1 MTATVAM
8 LVATTV
14 AGAVPGASPRA
25 LAQDTTPT
33 APMPSPTAPT
43 APMPS
48 ATASGAPSPTAPTPS
63 ATASGAPSATES
75 GAPAAPEPADEPA
88 DQPDGGVADG
98 LTLAPQPPA
107 GWPTVPVSTARAVMA
122 VDATTGQVLAT
133 VNVDER
139 VQVAST
145 VKLLTVVTA
154 LDVLSPDQE
163 VTVGQEVAAV
173 GGSTAALDPGDTWT
187 VRDLV
192 AGALVRSGNDAAEA
206 LAVAGGDG
214 DRDVFLALMND
225 KAASLGITGATI
237 ADPSGLED
245 ANLLSARDLVAIG
258 RAALATPLVAEI
270 AASRTWDLPST
281 GVVPNRNLLLEQRED
296 ATGLKTGTTDL
307 AGASL
312 VGSVRNGTGP
322 DAHDLLVAVL
332 GTRNDEQRYLETNAV
347 FDWIEAELAREPV
360 EVGARIRL
368 PGEWIG
374 EVVTLDVWS
383 PAVPEVDTTL
393 AVDGSSVVSELSL
406 PSGGQLGEYVA
417 TADRPPPS
425 SIGESVVGTLYDGMR
440 QAHELGMWDR

>member
-1 MTATVAM
+1 VSV
-8 LVATTV
+8 LVASV
-14 AGAVPGASPRA
+14 AAGVLPGAPIRA
-25 LAQDTTPT
+25 AAQDPSVTPT
-33 APMPSPTAPT
+33 APRSTAPT
-43 APMPS
+43 
-48 ATASGAPSPTAPTPS
+48 PTAPTPTPTSTDSTTS
-63 ATASGAPSATES
+63 APGA
-75 GAPAAPEPADEPA
+75 
-88 DQPDGGVADG
+88 GVAQG

-133 VNVDER
+133 ANVDER

-145 VKLLTVVTA
+145 IKLLTVLTA
-154 LDVLSPDQE
+154 LDVLSPDQQ
-163 VTVGQEVAAV
+163 VTVGQEVAGI
-173 GGSTAALDPGDTWT
+173 GGSTAALDPGDTWS

-206 LAVAGGDG
+206 LALAAGDG
-214 DRDVFLALMND
+214 DRDAFLAMMND

-245 ANLLSARDLVAIG
+245 VNLLSARDLVVIG
-258 RAALATPLVAEI
+258 REALATPLVAEI

-332 GTRNDEQRYLETNAV
+332 GARNDDQRYLETNAV
-347 FDWIEAELAREPV
+347 FDWVEAEFAREPV
-360 EVGARIRL
+360 VVGARIRL

-374 EVVTLDVWS
+374 DVVTLDVWS

-425 SIGESVVGTLYDGMR
+425 SIGESVVAKLYDGMR
-440 QAHELGMWDR
+440 QAHELGMWDS